1 MTLGPAEAFF
11 KWVHSKIAQKS
22 SYLMV
27 GLNGSSPW
35 VYPSPASNNFTEETR
50 FNHSLIINLNP
61 GFNFL
66 QVCHFWQCRR
76 INQVSFP
83 LLNPL
88 WYLLNNLFVQNTL
101 YFIKMLSLLNLWS
114 QIMVTFL
121 GYLFLFQSSQAVGII
136 WHCKD
141 PPDNLSM

>member
-1 MTLGPAEAFF
+1 MSLLTVQRNQPSFF
-11 KWVHSKIAQKS
+11 SPFEPPVVS
-22 SYLMV
+22 SQQ
-27 GLNGSSPW
+27 
-35 VYPSPASNNFTEETR
+35 
-50 FNHSLIINLNP
+50 LI
-61 GFNFL
+61 
-66 QVCHFWQCRR
+66 CAKH
-76 INQVSFP
+76 
-83 LLNPL
+83 
-88 WYLLNNLFVQNTL
+88 